1 MSEPTTDRPTGDSSR
16 PWAPDPASALVP
28 TWFRRRVWYVL
39 AAIGGALALW
49 WIVREIAGLL
59 VLLLVSLLLSFALEP
74 AVNWLARRGLR
85 RGIATGLVM
94 VGVALAGIVM
104 VGAMV
109 PLVMTE
115 AVELAA
121 EFPAWIVSVSAW
133 TEARLG
139 IELAAPES
147 LTGVDGLVNRLVSLF
162 GGIADGVLGVAG
174 GITSTLFAALTVALF
189 SFYLVAEGPE
199 VRRNVCALLPP
210 HRQRQVLRA
219 WTISIDMMGA
229 YLYSRALLAL
239 VGAVISYGV
248 FTVLGVPFALALAL
262 WMGVVSQFIPT
273 VGTYLGAAVPT
284 LVALTVSPASALG
297 VVVYAVIYQQL
308 ENYLIAPRL
317 TARTMSL
324 HPAVAFGAALAG
336 GAINGVVG
344 AFFALPVVAT
354 VQAFVSTYIQYYD
367 VVDVVDDDLMTGP
380 TGEAQ
385 HDITGDEPGT
395 RLRAALRRRSR
406 RDRPVKVAHDEPLA

>member
-1 MSEPTTDRPTGDSSR
+1 MSEPPRADAPVDHPGAPRG
-16 PWAPDPASALVP
+16 PDPAPVP

-39 AAIGGALALW
+39 AAMAGALALW
-49 WIVREIAGLL
+49 WLIREIAGLL
-59 VLLLVSLLLSFALEP
+59 ILVLVSLLLSFALEP
-74 AVNWLARRGLR
+74 AVNWLAARGMRRGA
-85 RGIATGLVM
+85 ATGLVM
-94 VGVALAGIVM
+94 VSGALAGIVM

-109 PLVMTE
+109 PLVVSE
-115 AVELAA
+115 AQALVAQ
-121 EFPAWIVSVSAW
+121 FPAWIASVSAW

-139 IELAAPES
+139 IELAAAES
-147 LTGVDGLVNRLVSLF
+147 LTSVDGLAGRLVSLF
-162 GGIADGVLGVAG
+162 GGVADGVLGVAG
-174 GITSTLFAALTVALF
+174 GITSTLFAALTVGLF
-189 SFYLVAEGPE
+189 TFYLVAEGPE

-229 YLYSRALLAL
+229 YLYSRAVLAGVSAL
-239 VGAVISYGV
+239 VSYGV
-248 FTVLGVPFALALAL
+248 LTVLGVPFALALAL

-284 LVALTVSPASALG
+284 LVALTVSPASAIG
-297 VVVYAVIYQQL
+297 VVVYAAIYQQV

-354 VQAFVSTYIQYYD
+354 VQAFVSTYVHSYD
-367 VVDVVDDDLMTGP
+367 VVDSDLMTGP
-380 TGEAQ
+380 TGAAH

-395 RLRAALRRRSR
+395 HLRDALRLRPGRAGSPGADRS
-406 RDRPVKVAHDEPLA
+406 

>member
-1 MSEPTTDRPTGDSSR
+1 MSEPPPTDPSADVSSTPRP
-16 PWAPDPASALVP
+16 PDPVEAQVP

-39 AAIGGALALW
+39 AALAGALALW
-49 WIVREIAGLL
+49 WLVRQIAGLL
-59 VLLLVSLLLSFALEP
+59 ILLLVSLLLSFALEP

-85 RGIATGLVM
+85 RGAATGIVM
-94 VGVALAGIVM
+94 VGGALAGIVM

-109 PLVMTE
+109 PLVVSE
-115 AVELAA
+115 AQDLAG
-121 EFPAWIVSVSAW
+121 EFPAWIASSSAW
-133 TEARLG
+133 AEARLG
-139 IELAAPES
+139 IELVAPES
-147 LTGVDGLVNRLVSLF
+147 LTSVDGLAGRLVSLF
-162 GGIADGVLGVAG
+162 GGVADGVLGVAG

-229 YLYSRALLAL
+229 YLYSRGILA
-239 VGAVISYGV
+239 VVSAIISYGV
-248 FTVLGVPFALALAL
+248 LTLLGIPFAFALAL

-354 VQAFVSTYIQYYD
+354 LQAFVSTYVQSYD
-367 VVDVVDDDLMTGP
+367 VVDSDLMTGP
-380 TGEAQ
+380 TGVAQ

-395 RLRAALRRRSR
+395 RLRAALRRRPP
-406 RDRPVKVAHDEPLA
+406 RDEANVPQDEPLG

>member
-1 MSEPTTDRPTGDSSR
+1 MNRDPGAEPSAEVSSQPAPSEQVPT
-16 PWAPDPASALVP
+16 LVP

-39 AAIGGALALW
+39 AAVAGALALW
-49 WIVREIAGLL
+49 WIVRQIAGLL
-59 VLLLVSLLLSFALEP
+59 IMLLVSLLLSFALEP
-74 AVNWLARRGLR
+74 AVNWLAGRGLR
-85 RGIATGLVM
+85 RGAATGLVLF
-94 VGVALAGIVM
+94 GGALAGIVM

-109 PLVMTE
+109 PLVVTE

-121 EFPAWIVSVSAW
+121 EFPSWIASASAW

-139 IELAAPES
+139 IELAAPDS
-147 LTGVDGLVNRLVSLF
+147 LMNVEGLAQRLVSLF
-162 GGIADGVLGVAG
+162 GGVADGVLGVAG
-174 GITSTLFAALTVALF
+174 SITSTLFAALTVGLF
-189 SFYLVAEGPE
+189 TFYLVAEGPA

-210 HRQRQVLRA
+210 TRQRQVLRA
-219 WTISIDMMGA
+219 WTISIGMMGA
-229 YLYSRALLAL
+229 YLYSRAVLA
-239 VGAVISYGV
+239 AVSALISYGL
-248 FTVLGVPFALALAL
+248 FTALGIPFAFALAL

-284 LVALTVSPASALG
+284 LVALTVSSAAALG

-354 VQAFVSTYIQYYD
+354 AQAFVSTYVQYYD
-367 VVDVVDDDLMTGP
+367 VVDSDLMAGP
-380 TGEAQ
+380 TGESQ
-385 HDITGDEPGT
+385 DEITGDEPSA
-395 RLRAALRRRSR
+395 RLRAALRVRPR
-406 RDRPVKVAHDEPLA
+406 RDGRSHAPRDEPLT

>member
-1 MSEPTTDRPTGDSSR
+1 M
-16 PWAPDPASALVP
+16 P

-39 AAIGGALALW
+39 AAVAGALVLW
-49 WIVREIAGLL
+49 WLIREIAGLL
-59 VLLLVSLLLSFALEP
+59 ILVLVSLLLSFALEP
-74 AVNWLARRGLR
+74 AVNWLAARGMRRGT
-85 RGIATGLVM
+85 ATGLVM
-94 VGVALAGIVM
+94 VSGALAGIVM

-109 PLVMTE
+109 PLVVSE
-115 AVELAA
+115 AQALVAQ
-121 EFPAWIVSVSAW
+121 FPAWITSVSAW

-139 IELAAPES
+139 IELAAAES
-147 LTGVDGLVNRLVSLF
+147 LTSVDGLAGRLVSLF
-162 GGIADGVLGVAG
+162 GGVADGVLGVAG
-174 GITSTLFAALTVALF
+174 GITATLFAALTVGLF
-189 SFYLVAEGPE
+189 TFYLVAEGPE

-229 YLYSRALLAL
+229 YLYSRAVLAGVSAL
-239 VGAVISYGV
+239 VSYGV

-262 WMGVVSQFIPT
+262 WMGVASQFIPT
-273 VGTYLGAAVPT
+273 VGTYLGGAVPT
-284 LVALTVSPASALG
+284 LVALTVSPASAMG
-297 VVVYAVIYQQL
+297 VVVYAAIYQQV

-354 VQAFVSTYIQYYD
+354 VQAFVSIYVHSYD
-367 VVDVVDDDLMTGP
+367 VVDSDLMTGP
-380 TGEAQ
+380 TGAAQ

-395 RLRAALRRRSR
+395 HLRDALRLRPGRSGGPGA
-406 RDRPVKVAHDEPLA
+406 DRS

>member
-1 MSEPTTDRPTGDSSR
+1 MTEPPRAKPSADVSSQ
-16 PWAPDPASALVP
+16 PPPPDPAHAQVP

-39 AAIGGALALW
+39 ATMAGALALW
-49 WIVREIAGLL
+49 WIIRQVAGLL
-59 VLLLVSLLLSFALEP
+59 ILLLVSLLLSFALEP
-74 AVNWLARRGLR
+74 AVNWLAGRGLR
-85 RGIATGLVM
+85 RGAATGLVM
-94 VGVALAGIVM
+94 VGGTLAGIVM

-109 PLVMTE
+109 PLVVSE
-115 AVELAA
+115 AQALVA
-121 EFPAWIVSVSAW
+121 EFPTWITSASAW

-147 LTGVDGLVNRLVSLF
+147 LTSVDGLAERLVSLF
-162 GGIADGVLGVAG
+162 GGVADGVLGVAG
-174 GITSTLFAALTVALF
+174 GITSTLFAALTVGLF
-189 SFYLVAEGPE
+189 SFYLVAEGPD

-229 YLYSRALLAL
+229 YLYSRAVLAG
-239 VGAVISYGV
+239 VSAVISYGV
-248 FTVLGVPFALALAL
+248 FTVLGIPFAFALAL

-317 TARTMSL
+317 TAWTMSL

-354 VQAFVSTYIQYYD
+354 VQAFVSTYVHYYD
-367 VVDVVDDDLMTGP
+367 VVDSDLMTGP

-385 HDITGDEPGT
+385 HAITGDVPGAH
-395 RLRAALRRRSR
+395 LRAALRPR
-406 RDRPVKVAHDEPLA
+406 RDGPPHVAHDEPQA

>member
-1 MSEPTTDRPTGDSSR
+1 MTEPRAKPSADVSSQ
-16 PWAPDPASALVP
+16 PPPPDPAHAQVP

-39 AAIGGALALW
+39 ATIAGTLALW
-49 WIVREIAGLL
+49 WIIRQVAGLL
-59 VLLLVSLLLSFALEP
+59 ILLLVSLLLSFALEP
-74 AVNWLARRGLR
+74 AVNWLAGRGLR
-85 RGIATGLVM
+85 RGAATGLVM
-94 VGVALAGIVM
+94 VGGTLVGIVM

-109 PLVMTE
+109 PLVVSE
-115 AVELAA
+115 AQALVA
-121 EFPAWIVSVSAW
+121 EFPTWITSASAW

-147 LTGVDGLVNRLVSLF
+147 LTSVDGLAERLVSLF
-162 GGIADGVLGVAG
+162 GGVADGVLGVAG
-174 GITSTLFAALTVALF
+174 GITSTLFAALTVGLF
-189 SFYLVAEGPE
+189 SFYLVAEGPD

-229 YLYSRALLAL
+229 YLYSRAVLAG
-239 VGAVISYGV
+239 VSAVISYGV
-248 FTVLGVPFALALAL
+248 FTVLGIPFAFALAL

-317 TARTMSL
+317 TAWTMSL

-354 VQAFVSTYIQYYD
+354 VQAFVSTYVHYYD
-367 VVDVVDDDLMTGP
+367 VVDSDLMTGP

-385 HDITGDEPGT
+385 HAITGDVPGAH
-395 RLRAALRRRSR
+395 LRAALRPR
-406 RDRPVKVAHDEPLA
+406 RDGPPHVAHDEPQT